1 MNNKDLLLELLTKG
15 KPESYFTA
23 EGINEYLFKKLNI
36 DQVNNI
42 ILEIRKERPEL
53 IKDFFSLNRIV
64 GIQGTGIIESFL
76 KNGGFTKIEADKLEK
91 INKDNKIKDTEFKLA
106 ESNIKANELNEKNS
120 SWNKWFS
127 IGNIIIGLLNIL
139 ILIWQAMKC

>member
-1 MNNKDLLLELLTKG
+1 MNNKDLLLEHLTKG
-15 KPESYFTA
+15 KPESYFTT